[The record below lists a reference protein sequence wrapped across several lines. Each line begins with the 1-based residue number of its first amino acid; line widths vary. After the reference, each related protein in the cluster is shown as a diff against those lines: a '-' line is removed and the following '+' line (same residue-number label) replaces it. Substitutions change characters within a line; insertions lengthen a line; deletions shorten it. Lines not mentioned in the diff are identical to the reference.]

1 MIVVSAGNLQPSKVA
16 VIRCDSYDAKVVE
29 KAVARGM
36 DALGDITVLFH
47 PGETILLKP
56 NLLQAA
62 GPEKAVCVHP
72 EVFRSVALYLKR
84 WNVNLTYGDSPATAN
99 PNHAA
104 KVSGIAEVAESLD
117 IPLADFKTGLS
128 VSTPDICHIKKFELA
143 TGVLDADGVVSIS
156 KLKTHT
162 FTTMTGAV
170 KNVFGCIPGLKK
182 AEFHAK
188 FPDPDSFSRM
198 LVELMLTVKP
208 RLHIMDGIVGMEG
221 DGPGSG
227 NPRRMN
233 VLLFSTDP
241 VALDAAAFS
250 ITGLSVDKIP
260 VLKHGQQ
267 LGLGSWENYKIVGD
281 DISSFIVQDFK
292 HPSTHYRRHNA
303 LAVKMFRK
311 LILPYMRID
320 ADRCTRCGQC
330 VAICPMNPKAVFFK
344 QKSLPPSYKGNRCI
358 RCFCCQEVCPE
369 HAIDFMTPI
378 LGKILHFLSW
388 N

>member
-1 MIVVSAGNLQPSKVA
+1 MIVSPPRNLQPSKVA
-16 VIRCDSYDAKVVE
+16 VVRCDSYDAKSVE
-29 KAVARGM
+29 KAVAQGM
-36 DALGDITVLFH
+36 EILGDVCDLFYQD
-47 PGETILLKP
+47 ETILLKP

-62 GPEKAVCVHP
+62 SPEKAVCVHP
-72 EVFRSVALYLKR
+72 EIFRAVALYLKNR
-84 WNVNLTYGDSPATAN
+84 NLNLTYGDSPASAN

-104 KVSGIAEVAESLD
+104 RISGIADVAETLD
-117 IPLADFKTGLS
+117 IPLADFKTGLP
-128 VSTPDICHIKKFELA
+128 VSTPANCHVKKFELA
-143 TGVLDADGVVSIS
+143 TGVVDADGVVSIS

-162 FTTMTGAV
+162 FTTMTGAI
-170 KNVFGCIPGLKK
+170 KNMFGCIPGLRK

-198 LVELMLTVKP
+198 LVELALTVKP

-227 NPRRMN
+227 NPRKMN
-233 VLLFSTDP
+233 ALFFSTDP
-241 VALDAAAFS
+241 VALDAAAFG
-250 ITGLSVDKIP
+250 ITGLSADKIP
-260 VLKHGQQ
+260 VLKHGQL
-267 LGLGSWENYKIVGD
+267 LGLGTWENYITVGD
-281 DISSFIVQDFK
+281 DISSLVVHDFR
-292 HPSTHYRRHNA
+292 HPSTHYRRHND

-311 LILPYMRID
+311 WILPYMRID
-320 ADRCTRCGQC
+320 SERCSRCGQC

-369 HAIDFMTPI
+369 HAIDFMTPL
-378 LGKILHFLSW
+378 LGKILHFISR